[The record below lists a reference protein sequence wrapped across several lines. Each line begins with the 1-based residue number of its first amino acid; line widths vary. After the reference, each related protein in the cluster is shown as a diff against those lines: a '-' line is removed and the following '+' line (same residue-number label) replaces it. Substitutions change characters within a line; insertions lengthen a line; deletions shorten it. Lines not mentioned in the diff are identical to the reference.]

1 MQDFNKSAKTEQELL
16 DLLISRGLSVSDKEK
31 AICYLKKVGYYR
43 LSAYW
48 YSFREKAPNN
58 SKKRLDKFVP
68 GASFDDAVLLY
79 NFDTRLRALV
89 FEAIGVFE
97 IRLKSALVQYL
108 TLRYENDPFVHERGD
123 VAFNRNF
130 NHAKWLEHIHD
141 STQHAVNSNE
151 FLRHYKSTYSG
162 FPKIPVWMV
171 MEILSLGEVSKQQTP
186 MMIELAEPIQ
196 KTMIFTFDRFTGNL
210 KSTGAFENEYTSGE
224 NVVTMENIPLN
235 PTKQIFSFSENKS
248 TSILFFPKGFPK
260 TIQIFFQALHNQKF
274 EALLHDKTAFLEIS
288 QAYLLHTSAERY
300 IRLMSKMDH
309 RKTVTC
315 VENNS
320 SGKMNCR
327 PFGL

>member
-58 SKKRLDKFVP
+58 SKKRLDIFVP

-171 MEILSLGEVSKQQTP
+171 MEILSLGEVSKLLEAIRFESPRERQKLQEQYRWNLYSDWHVIPRVGESWIPFLCIIRNICAHHARLWNRCLAIRSPLVPDKKDTP
-186 MMIELAEPIQ
+186 DWPQDVSPTSMCFTLLILRQILKNEPFFPDWQSRIVKLLSQ
-196 KTMIFTFDRFTGNL
+196 FDHRPALLESMG
-210 KSTGAFENEYTSGE
+210 
-224 NVVTMENIPLN
+224 
-235 PTKQIFSFSENKS
+235 
-248 TSILFFPKGFPK
+248 FPKGW
-260 TIQIFFQALHNQKF
+260 N
-274 EALLHDKTAFLEIS
+274 S
-288 QAYLLHTSAERY
+288 NS
-300 IRLMSKMDH
+300 IR
-309 RKTVTC
+309 C
-315 VENNS
+315 
-320 SGKMNCR
+320 
-327 PFGL
+327 

>member
-1 MQDFNKSAKTEQELL
+1 
-16 DLLISRGLSVSDKEK
+16 
-31 AICYLKKVGYYR
+31 
-43 LSAYW
+43 
-48 YSFREKAPNN
+48 
-58 SKKRLDKFVP
+58 
-68 GASFDDAVLLY
+68 
-79 NFDTRLRALV
+79 
-89 FEAIGVFE
+89 
-97 IRLKSALVQYL
+97 
-108 TLRYENDPFVHERGD
+108 
-123 VAFNRNF
+123 
-130 NHAKWLEHIHD
+130 
-141 STQHAVNSNE
+141 
-151 FLRHYKSTYSG
+151 
-162 FPKIPVWMV
+162 
-171 MEILSLGEVSKQQTP
+171 